1 MMRNS
6 SQPVM
11 KPFKMQPKIP
21 SAAAV
26 VNSTFFLSLW
36 SASTP
41 KIGPKSATTTV
52 TTATAME

>member
-1 MMRNS
+1 MRNS

-11 KPFKMQPKIP
+11 KPFKMQPKMP
-21 SAAAV
+21 SVAAV

-41 KIGPKSATTTV
+41 KIGPKSATITV